1 MNKNPITK
9 FFPLLAVGFFIGCA
23 SAPSDTIT
31 LNMGEVVTYER
42 EEAPALASAP
52 QKRAPAPRPVRKSD
66 MRLEAAHFELDSA
79 RLTAQGEDALEQMAE
94 ILHAYPMAP
103 VILVGHTC
111 SIGRE
116 AHNRDLSLRRA
127 KAVRKI
133 LRQEHGVINPIR
145 VKGKGSSEPRV
156 SNNTQEGREA
166 NRRVEIYI
174 FK

>member
-1 MNKNPITK
+1 MNKNPMTK
-9 FFPLLAVGFFIGCA
+9 FFPLLAAGLFIGCA
-23 SAPSDTIT
+23 SAPSDTVT

-42 EEAPALASAP
+42 E
-52 QKRAPAPRPVRKSD
+52 KAPAPVLVEKPRAPRPARKSD

-79 RLTAQGEDALEQMAE
+79 RLTAQGEEALEKMAE

-103 VILVGHTC
+103 VVLVGHTY
-111 SIGRE
+111 SMGRE
-116 AHNRDLSLRRA
+116 THNKDLSLRRA